1 MRFNSMDPIR
11 SGVMIILESPHMGLN
26 DQRAPAAVQ
35 MWNHLESAEHGDAR
49 AHHFMGCLRRQKC
62 SGR

>member
-1 MRFNSMDPIR
+1 
-11 SGVMIILESPHMGLN
+11 MIILESPHMGLN